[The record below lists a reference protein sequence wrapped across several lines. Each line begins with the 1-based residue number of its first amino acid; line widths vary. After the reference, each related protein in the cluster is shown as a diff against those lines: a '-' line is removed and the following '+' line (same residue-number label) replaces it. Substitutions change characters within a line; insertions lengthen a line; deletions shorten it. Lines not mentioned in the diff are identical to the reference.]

1 MSMDEAVKIAATWS
15 TDASDGT
22 PTEGDVAENS
32 VIPTKVRQL
41 NVALLDAVDRLQLD
55 ENSEMAPEA
64 QLLVLW
70 MRRERLEKQVQESK
84 TMLALVE
91 QLMEINQQLGDVDAA
106 IDHEQFAVAAGG
118 MVEVER
124 MVQEWVETNISEDDE
139 SGNCKLVRA
148 VKQQVLDQKERLM
161 DRLTIFFSRMAVWHD
176 KALRVTSEFS
186 GTGMTERTVEER
198 RRDYWEACEV
208 LDILALRLQDTAK
221 DVSCH
226 LIKPMLQTS
235 RGRTKRGQDESGA
248 TLEVVVPAVNV
259 DDALVKSGI
268 VDVQEKCASVVMVLH
283 FLHEELFAGTA
294 GMIHRFEDFV
304 WKIPGNLGA
313 QLMNMLQDEI
323 PHDAAALDAYRKVL
337 VDTVSAALILVVF
350 IAV

>member
-1 MSMDEAVKIAATWS
+1 
-15 TDASDGT
+15 
-22 PTEGDVAENS
+22 
-32 VIPTKVRQL
+32 
-41 NVALLDAVDRLQLD
+41 
-55 ENSEMAPEA
+55 MAPEA
-64 QLLVLW
+64 QLLVSW

-91 QLMEINQQLGDVDAA
+91 QLMENNQQLGDVDAA

-139 SGNCKLVRA
+139 SGDCKLVRA
-148 VKQQVLDQKERLM
+148 VKQQVLGQKERLM

-176 KALRVTSEFS
+176 RALRVTSEFS

-226 LIKPMLQTS
+226 LINQCCRRLEEEQ
-235 RGRTKRGQDESGA
+235 SGDRMKA
-248 TLEVVVPAVNV
+248 
-259 DDALVKSGI
+259 
-268 VDVQEKCASVVMVLH
+268 EKCASVVMVLH

-304 WKIPGNLGA
+304 WKIPGNLEA

-323 PHDAAALDAYRKVL
+323 PHDATALDTYRKVL